1 MQGPAGQRSRSR
13 AMVKWHARL
22 GPWWCDTQDIL
33 RPEARA
39 RCRPAAAASGARQQV
54 RWRLWPG
61 LVSTPPFSPGI
72 LHTIHQLSRLTHT
85 RTCVG
90 VLTRG
95 GSKEELTSSLWG
107 HPRGPA
113 TMHGPSL
120 PQTHHLGIASTAQ
133 DHQEAGAGE
142 EKCRAPRQAAAPQ
155 IQPSLGLWAS
165 LPGSPWETWV
175 SQSQVPNRV
184 LNLELSGAAEQ
195 CGSWRVTRSPRHLLS
210 SCATQKPN
218 SRPVGS
224 GSSATP
230 LAVPEAG
237 QPRRGAKALR
247 VVLEWLAV
255 CRAAPRRRHGS
266 AS

>member
-1 MQGPAGQRSRSR
+1 
-13 AMVKWHARL
+13 MVKQRARL
-22 GPWWCDTQDIL
+22 GPWQCDTQDIL
-33 RPEARA
+33 RQR
-39 RCRPAAAASGARQQV
+39 RGPAAGLPQLLAERGQQV

-61 LVSTPPFSPGI
+61 LVATPPFSPGI
-72 LHTIHQLSRLTHT
+72 LRTIHQLSGLTHT
-85 RTCVG
+85 GTRVG

-95 GSKEELTSSLWG
+95 GSKEELTSSLRG
-107 HPRGPA
+107 HPCGPA

-120 PQTHHLGIASTAQ
+120 PQTHHLGVASTAQ

-142 EKCRAPRQAAAPQ
+142 EECRAPRQAAAPQ

-165 LPGSPWETWV
+165 LLGSPWETWV

-195 CGSWRVTRSPRHLLS
+195 CGSWRVTRSPRCLLS

-218 SRPVGS
+218 SWPVGS
-224 GSSATP
+224 GYLATP
-230 LAVPEAG
+230 LAVPGTG

-247 VVLEWLAV
+247 VVLAWLAV
-255 CRAAPRRRHGS
+255 LQGCSETTAWLQALRLVGCRAGAQV
-266 AS
+266 